1 MATSIVQSRC
11 ITKESPANLHA
22 IVMFGLSAGRTNSVT
37 GHAVRAEENYEAVEF
52 SPSGPMGALIKH
64 LNSKLL
70 I

>member
-1 MATSIVQSRC
+1 
-11 ITKESPANLHA
+11 
-22 IVMFGLSAGRTNSVT
+22 MFGLSAGRTNSVT
-37 GHAVRAEENYEAVEF
+37 GHTVRAEENYEAVEF